1 MTAADAAAA
10 AAAQIERLTIAGARY
25 AGMGLRAAHLVS
37 LGCAVHDTM
46 QVAPAYAPIHTPK
59 TFSLPNL
66 QWTVGCPLPALP
78 GPAAPPRTDTVTR
91 TSSTFRSM
99 AAPFGNPHNATGYAM
114 LRAYEPPTAH
124 CFPCRKR
131 TGAPCNGILTC
142 ASICVRAGGR
152 ADVRAHRACT
162 LRAGRMCW
170 APRPAPTPQR
180 RSSGSG
186 RWLPPPFPPH
196 CTLSM
201 SSC

>member
-91 TSSTFRSM
+91 NIVDIQKHGGTLWQSTQCDGICD
-99 AAPFGNPHNATGYAM
+99 AA
-114 LRAYEPPTAH
+114 
-124 CFPCRKR
+124 C
-131 TGAPCNGILTC
+131 I
-142 ASICVRAGGR
+142 
-152 ADVRAHRACT
+152 
-162 LRAGRMCW
+162 
-170 APRPAPTPQR
+170 
-180 RSSGSG
+180 
-186 RWLPPPFPPH
+186 
-196 CTLSM
+196 
-201 SSC
+201 